1 MNPGATLSK
10 RSRSLS
16 RISVTKFKWS
26 LRGQIRSITD
36 HMIWLPVL
44 LTMKHS
50 ESFIFA
56 PILAVTYIAFRI
68 DFDFFFDPGSSLLNG
83 ITIWPISKSA
93 PHSLSW
99 SRPQLVRIASARCF
113 EVWKERYQFDDD
125 LLFCNNRT
133 SRSWLWNWSTETE
146 ILKSNC
152 VKWPQSKWM
161 TRMQN
166 IKLKSI

>member
-1 MNPGATLSK
+1 MK
-10 RSRSLS
+10 RSRWHSLCDM
-16 RISVTKFKWS
+16 V
-26 LRGQIRSITD
+26 
-36 HMIWLPVL
+36 HMISYVKLPVL
-44 LTMKHS
+44 FTMKHS
-50 ESFIFA
+50 ESFIFE

-125 LLFCNNRT
+125 LLFCKNRT
-133 SRSWLWNWSTETE
+133 SLSWFWNWSTETE
-146 ILKSNC
+146 ILKLNC
-152 VKWPQSKWM
+152 VKWPQCKWVI
-161 TRMQN
+161 RMQN